1 MNATRRREWLT
12 GTPAGRRTLFGA
24 LYFSEGAPIG
34 FIWWAL
40 PVVLAAEG
48 EDLAAI
54 TALIA
59 ALVWPWALK
68 FLWAPLVDALRGSW
82 WGDRAWVL
90 SAQLVMGL
98 TLLPLAVLDLREDRP
113 LVVALL
119 LGHALAATIQ
129 DVAIDAWAIRL
140 TPKPEHGR
148 LNAAMAVGKY
158 LGRWLF
164 GAGLLFVWDGLG
176 RGVIFGGLVA
186 CIWVTGALVL
196 IASPSPVAPLV
207 WRERLATFGAV
218 LRSALARRATWL
230 GVGIAVLSGAAFEA
244 LGAVAGPV
252 MVQAG
257 YTTADMAA
265 VRTAWVAAMLI
276 GAWLGGVF
284 GDRVGHRRATIAAL
298 GLIAALVAAVA
309 ALHTA
314 EVSALALAGAIGVV
328 YVAIGVFIAVSYALF
343 MDLTDPRIA
352 GTQFSA
358 FMGATNACE
367 AWAAAAGGALAAS
380 LGFGAGMLAMAG
392 LSLLALPLLWGL
404 RGGDGFA
411 EGEKTPRLRGDA

>member
-1 MNATRRREWLT
+1 MGGRDWLT
-12 GTPAGRRTLFGA
+12 QTAAGRRTLFGA

-48 EDLAAI
+48 EALAAI
-54 TALIA
+54 TAFIA

-68 FLWAPLVDALRGSW
+68 FLWAPLVDALRGPG
-82 WGDRAWVL
+82 WGDRAWVI

-98 TLLPLAVLDLREDRP
+98 TLLPLALLDLREDRA
-113 LVVALL
+113 LVIGLL

-129 DVAIDAWAIRL
+129 DVAIDAWAIRI

-164 GAGLLFVWDGLG
+164 GAGLLFVWDELG

-186 CIWVTGALVL
+186 SIWATGVLVL
-196 IASPSPVAPLV
+196 IASPSPMVEAK
-207 WRERLATFGAV
+207 RRARLATFGRS
-218 LRSALARRATWL
+218 LRGALARRATWL
-230 GVGIAVLSGAAFEA
+230 GVGIALLSGAAFEA

-257 YTTADMAA
+257 YATADMAV
-265 VRTAWVAAMLI
+265 VRSAWVAAMLL

-284 GDRVGHRRATIAAL
+284 GDRFGHRRATIAAL
-298 GLIAALVAAVA
+298 LLIAALVAAVA
-309 ALHTA
+309 GLHAADAGALP
-314 EVSALALAGAIGVV
+314 LAIAIGVV
-328 YVAIGVFIAVSYALF
+328 YVGIGVFIAVSYALF

-358 FMGATNACE
+358 FMGATNGCE

-392 LSLLALPLLWGL
+392 ASLLALPLLW
-404 RGGDGFA
+404 A
-411 EGEKTPRLRGDA
+411 LRGDDGHAD